1 MHTRLILK
9 FEQDKLLYEIIDK
22 SVGIL
27 DNVLIILEWKVKYG

>member
-9 FEQDKLLYEIIDK
+9 FEQHKLLYEIIDK
-22 SVGIL
+22 YVGTL

>member
-27 DNVLIILEWKVKYG
+27 DNVLIILE